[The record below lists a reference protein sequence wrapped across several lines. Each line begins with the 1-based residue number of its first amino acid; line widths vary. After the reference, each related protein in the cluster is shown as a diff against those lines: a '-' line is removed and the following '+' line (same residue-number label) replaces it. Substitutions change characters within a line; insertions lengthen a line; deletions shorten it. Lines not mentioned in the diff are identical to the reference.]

1 MIGVEG
7 SVEVAGPLSDIR
19 VIDLTNGPVGGIAT
33 MILADFGADVIKVE
47 RPGGDPFR
55 FLANAPMWL
64 RGKRSVELDLHRE
77 VERDRLF
84 TLVETADVVIT
95 SYRGHAA
102 VDLGC
107 DYDVLNYRNAGLVYC
122 QISGFG
128 PYGPYVGYPG
138 YEGVVAA
145 KAGRMA
151 AFAGL
156 PNREGPAFAAVN
168 VASHAAA
175 LGAVQGILAGL
186 LARDRLG
193 FGQYV
198 ETSMLQGLL
207 PYELGGL
214 YHLQLRRR
222 GLEEFQIDPRADPYR
237 MPTLNYHP
245 VPTKDG
251 RWIQLG
257 NLLQHLFDNFLT
269 ATDLIDVYADPRAVG
284 PPALWDE
291 EFREEFRERMFDRMR
306 EKTADEWM
314 QIFSEHGG
322 VVAHPFQSTQEALL
336 DPDMIE
342 NQHVIEV
349 EDPRGP
355 LKMKED
361 ISVTEAALGYYAQGE
376 PRAPMKELGLLAK
389 LTATPGAIEGAIP
402 LPGQHTLEVL
412 GDGRQ
417 PWQPRPGEGEPQPA
431 LDGVTILEFAT
442 IIATPLGASM
452 LADLGAR
459 VIKIEPIGGDPY
471 RNMGSIGAIKTNA
484 SKESIC
490 LDLKSEEGQAVV
502 RQLLEHTDVVI
513 HNYRPGVPE
522 RLGIG
527 YEDVKAIKPDIVYL
541 QANGYGSDGPSA
553 HRPSTHPIP
562 GAGVGGALW
571 QSGGIP
577 ETDETFDDFR
587 ETARRLFRANEV
599 NPDPNTSSVIAAS
612 TLLALYALRASGEG
626 QQVFVDMFG
635 ANAWANADDFVWYEG
650 KEPRGETNADL
661 FGTGPTYR
669 LYECSEGWVFLGLVQ
684 EKEWQQFCRR
694 IEAPEL
700 SIDPRF
706 VTRESRAANAEE
718 LTALLSELF
727 KTDTADAWEQLL
739 AIVGLGCVRA
749 DGPVPSEFWLDD
761 EHVKV
766 NEYTTVSQHGQW
778 GELVR
783 HGPVT
788 RTRRSPMTLGAGVL
802 AGEDSE
808 RILGELG
815 YDETAIADLI
825 ERGIVGALQGEATE
839 A

>member
-1 MIGVEG
+1 M
-7 SVEVAGPLSDIR
+7 
-19 VIDLTNGPVGGIAT
+19 
-33 MILADFGADVIKVE
+33 
-47 RPGGDPFR
+47 
-55 FLANAPMWL
+55 
-64 RGKRSVELDLHRE
+64 
-77 VERDRLF
+77 
-84 TLVETADVVIT
+84 
-95 SYRGHAA
+95 
-102 VDLGC
+102 
-107 DYDVLNYRNAGLVYC
+107 
-122 QISGFG
+122 
-128 PYGPYVGYPG
+128 
-138 YEGVVAA
+138 
-145 KAGRMA
+145 
-151 AFAGL
+151 
-156 PNREGPAFAAVN
+156 
-168 VASHAAA
+168 
-175 LGAVQGILAGL
+175 
-186 LARDRLG
+186 
-193 FGQYV
+193 
-198 ETSMLQGLL
+198 
-207 PYELGGL
+207 
-214 YHLQLRRR
+214 
-222 GLEEFQIDPRADPYR
+222 
-237 MPTLNYHP
+237 
-245 VPTKDG
+245 
-251 RWIQLG
+251 
-257 NLLQHLFDNFLT
+257 
-269 ATDLIDVYADPRAVG
+269 
-284 PPALWDE
+284 
-291 EFREEFRERMFDRMR
+291 
-306 EKTADEWM
+306 
-314 QIFSEHGG
+314 
-322 VVAHPFQSTQEALL
+322 
-336 DPDMIE
+336 
-342 NQHVIEV
+342 
-349 EDPRGP
+349 
-355 LKMKED
+355 
-361 ISVTEAALGYYAQGE
+361 
-376 PRAPMKELGLLAK
+376 
-389 LTATPGAIEGAIP
+389 
-402 LPGQHTLEVL
+402 
-412 GDGRQ
+412 
-417 PWQPRPGEGEPQPA
+417 
-431 LDGVTILEFAT
+431 TILEFAT